1 MIDIYVWKQ
10 DDAEYNSIV
19 TLHFIVNYACA
30 GFIKKSHL
38 LSYFVIMQ
46 CLPVLYATI
55 QVCKYIL
62 WHPHAY
68 ESV

>member
-30 GFIKKSHL
+30 GFIKKATYSHIL
-38 LSYFVIMQ
+38 L
-46 CLPVLYATI
+46 
-55 QVCKYIL
+55 
-62 WHPHAY
+62 
-68 ESV
+68 